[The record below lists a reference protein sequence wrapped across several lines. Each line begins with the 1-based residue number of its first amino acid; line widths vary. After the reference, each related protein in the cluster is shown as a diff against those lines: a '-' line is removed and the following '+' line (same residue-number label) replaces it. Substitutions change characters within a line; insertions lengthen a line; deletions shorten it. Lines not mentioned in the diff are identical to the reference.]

1 MPHGKHHE
9 NTGNKEDITYAE
21 VKMTK
26 SPQIQRIPKA
36 KQSPVMLSEEQLNY
50 AELTFQ
56 RTPQLLPPK
65 RVVRGKREGSKTTV
79 WRMVTG
85 ILVALCVVLITTI
98 GILLPKLLSRQ
109 EEQCRKCLLH
119 DHLCPKEDNDTCD
132 LCSQNWTAFGN
143 NFYQVFREIKTWA
156 DSQSSC
162 KELKSHLVEIDSKA
176 ELENLLVFGIDGWI
190 LLKTNETD
198 GSWLWENGTKIE
210 QILINDSE
218 KKNHSCPYFSGN
230 RFYPT
235 DCSSKKSYTCEFN
248 IP

>member
-98 GILLPKLLSRQ
+98 GILLPKY
-109 EEQCRKCLLH
+109 
-119 DHLCPKEDNDTCD
+119 DTCD